1 MIQLT
6 LQLLVDWIESISG
19 EVVKSKQICYQSIQE
34 VVNITLGVFPVF
46 IHQPGNTVT
55 KSYESWTF
63 HIHCLKNA
71 CPVFQLD

>member
-46 IHQPGNTVT
+46 IHQPGNTLT
-55 KSYESWTF
+55 KSYKLRHEISNNVAF
-63 HIHCLKNA
+63 
-71 CPVFQLD
+71 